1 MMLLDADRKQEI
13 LFRKLSAYH
22 GYGLHIHRQL
32 GHIHDA
38 QLQPA
43 GQGIQ
48 HLLLRHKAQFT

>member
-43 GQGIQ
+43 GQGVS
-48 HLLLRHKAQFT
+48 F